1 MKTMEVR
8 VWRGSELAAVFMR
21 NLFDQYTQP
30 ENRLTHALLASLAVD
45 SGLLR
50 EFIRWAVPESRP
62 RGRLSV
68 LEQAL
73 PGAPEDVSGTEED
86 ERKGLPDGWIH
97 DPEGWALLLE
107 SKVAAAPDSDQ
118 IRRHLRMARFLGFTD
133 IWLLWLTVTPVHHVL
148 ARGVV
153 NRTWADLYE
162 WLTVPRRSSEWARRV
177 AQYLEVAEVQ
187 ADMKQQLQEGTLT
200 RFTGIPFDDE
210 QPYAYSQAKR
220 ILGLL
225 RDCLAIRRDLRR
237 QLDADPK
244 HPGRGAIKGKGGTG
258 VWDFLALRDLKGS
271 PIFTRSPHLTLGI
284 TKSQLEAY
292 VTVPNGMP
300 GRLRTQLL
308 GKEYEGFAET
318 IHQCTA
324 QLEKALDAVRGANL
338 FFVIVQRR
346 YPSMA
351 AVPILDMKMI
361 FDPRTAFPGG
371 PRRARNRPR
380 FQPEWLRAAYQ
391 ALRHRKSNLQ
401 FQIGAA
407 FPYDFCEAVR
417 KASIAEVVAK
427 TWIACRPVIEAGREK
442 RGGGRKR

>member
-1 MKTMEVR
+1 
-8 VWRGSELAAVFMR
+8 MR

-30 ENRLTHALLASLAVD
+30 ENRLTHALLASLEAD
-45 SGLLR
+45 PRLLR
-50 EFIRWAVPESRP
+50 DFIRWAVPESRP

-97 DPEGWALLLE
+97 DREGWALLLE

-118 IRRHLRMARFLGFTD
+118 IRR
-133 IWLLWLTVTPVHHVL
+133 
-148 ARGVV
+148 
-153 NRTWADLYE
+153 
-162 WLTVPRRSSEWARRV
+162 
-177 AQYLEVAEVQ
+177 
-187 ADMKQQLQEGTLT
+187 
-200 RFTGIPFDDE
+200 
-210 QPYAYSQAKR
+210 
-220 ILGLL
+220 
-225 RDCLAIRRDLRR
+225 
-237 QLDADPK
+237 QLDAYPK
-244 HPGRGAIKGKGGTG
+244 HPGRGAIKGKGGTA

-284 TKSQLEAY
+284 TESQLEAY

-308 GKEYEGFAET
+308 GKEYEAFAET

-324 QLEKALDAVRGANL
+324 QLERALGAVRGANL

-371 PRRARNRPR
+371 PRGARNRPR
-380 FQPEWLRAAYQ
+380 FQPEWLRAAYE

-407 FPYDFCEAVR
+407 FPYDSWEAVR
-417 KASIAEVVAK
+417 MASIAEVVAK
-427 TWIACRPVIEAGREK
+427 TWIACRPVIEAGRE
-442 RGGGRKR
+442 RKGKGK